1 MTHLVHAVAAFVYAS
16 LAVAAALTVPLL
28 VAGADRL
35 DGLLSGAAVFLFGAL
50 VHEIAA
56 RVAAGRAADADAG
69 AAEDR
74 IAWLEREVQALG
86 GRTRQAG
93 GPDLATVIAE
103 VKLLQSLVGQ
113 LALDAREAAMEE
125 AEAAAEPPQAP
136 VPAGA
141 SGAAPRAPAVAPDDD
156 AVLGFVRA
164 ALEADR
170 VDVFIQPI
178 VSLPQRKVRYYE
190 VFSRIRA
197 PDGGY
202 LEPARYLPLARR
214 AGLAA
219 AIDDLL
225 LFRSVRLVRET
236 ERRQQSIGFFV
247 NVSAD
252 TLSDDRFMGEF
263 GDYLAEHQSLGTRLV
278 FEVAQAEIAAGRLKG
293 EAVRRLRELGCR
305 FSMDRVTSF
314 DIDPEMLAAHDVR
327 FVKLD
332 AGMLL
337 AIARRPGG
345 HDNVLRFKR
354 LIESRPIDVIAERI
368 ETEAQLVE
376 LLDLQ
381 IDFGQGFLF
390 GEPYLSKAAQG

>member
-1 MTHLVHAVAAFVYAS
+1 MIHLVHAVAAFVYAS

-28 VAGADRL
+28 VPGADRL
-35 DGLLSGAAVFLFGAL
+35 DGLLAGAAVFLFGAL
-50 VHEIAA
+50 VHEIAV
-56 RVAAGRAADADAG
+56 RTAAVRAAEADVEHAH
-69 AAEDR
+69 DR
-74 IAWLEREVQALG
+74 IAWLEREVEALG
-86 GRTRQAG
+86 GRPRRTG

-113 LALDAREAAMEE
+113 LALDAREAAMDG
-125 AEAAAEPPQAP
+125 AAAEPP
-136 VPAGA
+136 PAGA
-141 SGAAPRAPAVAPDDD
+141 PAAATSGAARPGALPDDD
-156 AVLGFVRA
+156 EAVLGVVRA
-164 ALEADR
+164 ALKADR

-278 FEVAQAEIAAGRLKG
+278 FEVGQAEVAAGRLAG
-293 EAVRRLRELGCR
+293 AAARRLRELGCR
-305 FSMDRVTSF
+305 FSMDGVTSF
-314 DIDPEMLAAHDVR
+314 DIDPEALAAQDVR

-345 HDNVLRFKR
+345 HDNVLKFKR

>member
-28 VAGADRL
+28 VPGADRL

-50 VHEIAA
+50 LHEIAT
-56 RVAAGRAADADAG
+56 RVAAGRAADADAA

-74 IAWLEREVQALG
+74 IGWLEREVQALG
-86 GRTRQAG
+86 GRSRQAG

-125 AEAAAEPPQAP
+125 AEAAAEPPRI
-136 VPAGA
+136 A
-141 SGAAPRAPAVAPDDD
+141 SGAGAAAARPQAVAPDDD
-156 AVLGFVRA
+156 DAVLGMVRA

-178 VSLPQRKVRYYE
+178 VSLPQRKVRSYE

-202 LEPARYLPLARR
+202 LEPSRYLALARK

-263 GDYLAEHQSLGTRLV
+263 GDYLSEHQSLGTRLV

-314 DIDPEMLAAHDVR
+314 DIDPEMLTVHDVR

-345 HDNVLRFKR
+345 HDNVLKFKR